1 MPQFFVSS
9 RSGFLAAVIVLFVFP
24 FVIPF
29 QANSFFFFFSLR
41 ISAQAVA
48 DPLPPHPS
56 ETGETHGI
64 L

>member
-29 QANSFFFFFSLR
+29 QANSFFFSLR